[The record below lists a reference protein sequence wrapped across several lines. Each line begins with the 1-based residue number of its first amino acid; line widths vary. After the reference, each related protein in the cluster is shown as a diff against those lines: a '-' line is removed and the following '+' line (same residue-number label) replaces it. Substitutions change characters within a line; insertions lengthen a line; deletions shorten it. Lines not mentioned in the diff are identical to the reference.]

1 MRPGLII
8 EGIGC
13 VKCAEAIEEKFMA
26 KSTVE
31 KIFSGIHKK
40 MIFVHISKNVTRK
53 SFLSSLMDVPLL
65 LKGIIE
71 AAHCHCCREIH
82 FDFPAG

>member
-13 VKCAEAIEEKFMA
+13 VKCAEAIEEEFMA

-31 KIFSGIHKK
+31 KVFSGIHKK
-40 MIFVHISKNVTRK
+40 MIFVHIK
-53 SFLSSLMDVPLL
+53 
-65 LKGIIE
+65 
-71 AAHCHCCREIH
+71 
-82 FDFPAG
+82 